1 MDKDYVNPHQTSEF
15 KKTDDQDNTT
25 YHYTKSDLNDHT
37 QPDGPTPNPH
47 EREKYSWD
55 SSQYSTGSAQAKP
68 KKNHALAI
76 FAVVISV
83 FFVATLVIFG
93 LFLAYN
99 SGMIQIPQAQDIIN
113 PETNL
118 VIQDKPEAE
127 DVLDESGKL
136 TSVGIAKKVTPS
148 VVGIVCYQADQFFS
162 STSTGSGIIM
172 SEDGFIITNAHVVS
186 NAEAV
191 KVVLD
196 DESEYEARIV
206 GLDERTDIA
215 VVKIDASGLTHAEFG
230 DSDKLQAGEKV
241 LAIGNPTGVLTG
253 SVTQGIVSAVNRSV
267 SQDSAYATSFIQT
280 DAAINPGNSG
290 GALVDEYGYVIGIN
304 TAKIAQT
311 DVEGIG
317 FAIPINE
324 AKPIIESIVRYGYVK
339 DRVRLGITYYSI
351 DQINARLNSI
361 PAGLYVMSVD
371 SSVDAYGKIKQYDI
385 ITKMDGK
392 SVITATDITSVL
404 KDKKPG
410 DKVVLTVYRESRSS
424 SDTFD
429 VTVELAEDKGT
440 STSTP
445 TSQQEPRQQPQQ
457 GGSLFQIIP

>member
-1 MDKDYVNPHQTSEF
+1 MDNNYVNPHQTSEF
-15 KKTDDQDNTT
+15 KKSDDEQNTT
-25 YHYTKSDLNDHT
+25 YHYTKSDLNEQAGGYSSENEHK
-37 QPDGPTPNPH
+37 
-47 EREKYSWD
+47 KYTWD
-55 SSQYSTGSAQAKP
+55 ASQYTQYNQDATATAKP
-68 KKNHALAI
+68 KKNHALTI
-76 FAVVISV
+76 FAVIISA
-83 FFVATLVIFG
+83 FFVATLVLFG
-93 LFLAYN
+93 LFVGYN
-99 SGMIQIPQAQDIIN
+99 SGAFELPQAEQIMN
-113 PETNL
+113 PDTNL
-118 VIQDKPEAE
+118 VIKDKPQA
-127 DVLDESGKL
+127 DDILDENGKL

-148 VVGIVCYQADQFFS
+148 VVGIVCYQANQGFS

-172 SEDGFIITNAHVVS
+172 TEDGFIITNAHVVE
-186 NAEAV
+186 NAEAL

-196 DESEYEARIV
+196 DESEYEAKIV
-206 GLDERTDIA
+206 GFDERTDIA
-215 VVKIDASGLTHAEFG
+215 VIKIDEKGLTYAEFG
-230 DSDKLQAGEKV
+230 DSDKLQAGETV
-241 LAIGNPTGVLTG
+241 IAIGNPTGVLTG
-253 SVTQGIVSAVNRSV
+253 SVTRGIISALNRSV

-290 GALVDEYGYVIGIN
+290 GALVDEYGLVIGIN

-361 PAGLYVMSVD
+361 PAGLYVISVD

-392 SVITATDITSVL
+392 TVITANDITSVL
-404 KDKKPG
+404 NGKKPG

-424 SDTFD
+424 ADTFD
-429 VTVELAEDKGT
+429 VTVVLAEDKGT
-440 STSTP
+440 TT
-445 TSQQEPRQQPQQ
+445 TTYQQPSRQQPQS